1 VQNEAHKVS
10 EWMKT
15 LIGLLLAIVFVEIV
29 DAGGFDR
36 RWCETYPELCTP
48 VAAEELEEWK
58 NDWKN

>member
-1 VQNEAHKVS
+1 MS